1 MDELNKIFIFCKK
14 DMEKILE
21 KFQKE
26 IHRLRLGSK
35 SIISFLEEIKIKCY
49 GTLLPLIE
57 VANINII
64 DNMNLTITPWDRSII
79 SNIDKAI
86 IDSNLGFMPT
96 NKGEYIHIHLPMITE
111 EGRKNLIQK
120 IKSQTEQA
128 KIFIRNIRKKNNHNI
143 KKLKLSE
150 DLYKK
155 GENRIQKITSEYIQ
169 KIDYF
174 FLSKEKEILHNIN
187 K

>member
-1 MDELNKIFIFCKK
+1 MDEFNKIFFYCKK

-26 IHRLRLGSK
+26 IHRIRLGSK
-35 SIISFLEEIKIKCY
+35 SIIPFIEKIKIKCY
-49 GTLLPLIE
+49 GALFPLIE
-57 VANINII
+57 VANIHII
-64 DNMNLTITPWDRSII
+64 DNINITIQPWDRSII

-86 IDSNLGFMPT
+86 IDSNLGVMPT
-96 NKGEYIHIHLPMITE
+96 NKGEYIHIHLPIITE
-111 EGRKNLIQK
+111 EGRKNLMKK

-128 KIFIRNIRKKNNHNI
+128 KVFIRNTRKKNNQNI

-150 DLYKK
+150 DLHKK
-155 GENRIQKITSEYIQ
+155 GENRIQKITNEYIQ
-169 KIDYF
+169 KIDCF
-174 FLSKEKEILHNIN
+174 FLSKEKEILKN